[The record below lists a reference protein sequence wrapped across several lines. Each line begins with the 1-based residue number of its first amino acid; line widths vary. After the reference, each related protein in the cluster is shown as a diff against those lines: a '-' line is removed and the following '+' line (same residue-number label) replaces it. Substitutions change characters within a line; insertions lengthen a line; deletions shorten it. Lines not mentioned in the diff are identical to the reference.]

1 MIKPFRHSPLY
12 HVLTN
17 HCIPCQPG
25 GGRKSVDSVMRQ
37 YNIASRFIKDPIDL
51 GGDGQPGFNCA
62 KCNPLQRVIEFID
75 PVKADVDENYC
86 HAGIAAVDV
95 LEVFQSHGQHCDK
108 ILVGQPLAYVA
119 NGFPISS
126 EFSVELISLFLTL
139 KNKGVYEEK
148 KAAAKPTSTCSLSS
162 SNGPTPLNVYDLVAI
177 WICTA
182 LLASIGIC
190 VSIWERRQTLVK
202 QSMKISSTAK
212 RLSQT
217 RRSTLQNTQVVHEE
231 SAAHVTHVS
240 DIASHKY
247 TCSRTTT
254 CTS

>member
-1 MIKPFRHSPLY
+1 MVSYTDRHVYLS
-12 HVLTN
+12 
-17 HCIPCQPG
+17 CQLG
-25 GGRKSVDSVMRQ
+25 GERKSIDSVMRQ

-51 GGDGQPGFNCA
+51 GGDGQPGYNCA
-62 KCNPLQRVIEFID
+62 KCNSLQRSIEYID

-86 HAGIAAVDV
+86 HAGIASVDI
-95 LEVFQSHGQHCDK
+95 LEVFQSNGEHCDK
-108 ILVGQPLAYVA
+108 ILVGQPLVYVA

-148 KAAAKPTSTCSLSS
+148 KAAVKPISACSLSS
-162 SNGPTPLNVYDLVAI
+162 SSVPSPLSVYDLVAI

-182 LLASIGIC
+182 LLATIGIC
-190 VSIWERRQTLVK
+190 VSIWERRHTLVK
-202 QSMKISSTAK
+202 QSMKIRSAAK
-212 RLSQT
+212 RLSST
-217 RRSTLQNTQVVHEE
+217 KSSTLQDMQVAHEE

-240 DIASHKY
+240 DVVSQEY

>member
-1 MIKPFRHSPLY
+1 MTPFRHSPWY
-12 HVLTN
+12 PVLTN

-25 GGRKSVDSVMRQ
+25 GERKSVDSVMRQ
-37 YNIASRFIKDPIDL
+37 YNIASRFVTDPIDL

-62 KCNPLQRVIEFID
+62 KCSSLQRVIEFIN
-75 PVKADVDENYC
+75 PVKADIDDNYC
-86 HAGIAAVDV
+86 HAGIAAVDD

-108 ILVGQPLAYVA
+108 ILVGQPLVYVA

-148 KAAAKPTSTCSLSS
+148 KAAAKPRSACSLSL
-162 SNGPTPLNVYDLVAI
+162 SNVPSPLSVYDLVAI

-190 VSIWERRQTLVK
+190 VSIWERRQTLAK
-202 QSMKISSTAK
+202 QSKK
-212 RLSQT
+212 LK
-217 RRSTLQNTQVVHEE
+217 
-231 SAAHVTHVS
+231 
-240 DIASHKY
+240 DIAVL
-247 TCSRTTT
+247 SR
-254 CTS
+254 S